1 MRGLALFLGG
11 LFLGLA
17 VHTAIAQGQNNNVLG
32 VNHIGVNVADF
43 DAAMKFYTE
52 QMGFRKAFI
61 VNDASGRPT
70 QGYIHVSRNTFIE
83 IRPVRGNEPAGTIT
97 HVGIEVDD
105 IRAVLARLAKNGVK
119 VEEPRPG
126 INFATIANATSPDG
140 TRMELSELGPE
151 SLQRKAINSYK

>member
-1 MRGLALFLGG
+1 MRGLALFIGG
-11 LFLGLA
+11 LLVGLA
-17 VHTAIAQGQNNNVLG
+17 VQTGIAQGQKENVLG
-32 VNHIGVNVADF
+32 VNHVGINVADF

-52 QMGFRKAFI
+52 QMGFKKAFV
-61 VNDASGRPT
+61 VNDKDGKPT
-70 QGYIHVSRNTFIE
+70 QGYIHVSRNTFLE
-83 IRPVRGNEPAGTIT
+83 IRPAAPGQPVGAIT
-97 HVGIEVDD
+97 HVGIEVDN
-105 IRAVLARLAKNGVK
+105 IRGTLARLAKNGVK

>member
-11 LFLGLA
+11 LLLGSA
-17 VHTAIAQGQNNNVLG
+17 VQTGIAQNQDKNVLG
-32 VNHIGVNVADF
+32 VNHVGINVADF

-52 QMGFRKAFI
+52 QMGFKKAFV
-61 VNDASGRPT
+61 VNDKDGKPT
-70 QGYIHVSRNTFIE
+70 QGYIHVSRNTFLE
-83 IRPVRGNEPAGTIT
+83 IRPAAPGQPVGAIT
-97 HVGIEVDD
+97 HVGIEVEN
-105 IRAVLARLAKNGVK
+105 IKAVLARLAKNGVK

-151 SLQRKAINSYK
+151 SLQRKAINSWK

>member
-11 LFLGLA
+11 LLLGSA
-17 VHTAIAQGQNNNVLG
+17 VQTGIAQGQTEKVLG
-32 VNHIGVNVADF
+32 VNHVGINVADF

-52 QMGFRKAFI
+52 QMGFKKAFV
-61 VNDASGRPT
+61 VNDKDGRPT
-70 QGYIHVSRNTFIE
+70 QGYIHVSRNTFLE
-83 IRPVRGNEPAGTIT
+83 IRPAGPNQPVGAIT
-97 HVGIEVDD
+97 HVGIEVEN
-105 IRAVLARLAKNGVK
+105 IKAVLARLAKNGVK

>member
-17 VHTAIAQGQNNNVLG
+17 VHTGIAQGQNDNVLG
-32 VNHIGVNVADF
+32 VNHIGINVSDF

-52 QMGFRKAFI
+52 HMGFRKAFV
-61 VNDASGRPT
+61 VNDASGKPT

-83 IRPVRGNEPAGTIT
+83 IRPARPNEPVGAIT
-97 HVGIEVDD
+97 HVGIEVDN

-126 INFATIANATSPDG
+126 INFATIANAVSPDG

-151 SLQRKAINSYK
+151 SLQRKSINSYK

>member
-1 MRGLALFLGG
+1 MRGVTLFLAG
-11 LFLGLA
+11 LLLGLG
-17 VHTAIAQGQNNNVLG
+17 VQTGLAQGAGDNIIG
-32 VNHIGVNVADF
+32 VNHVGINVADF

-52 QMGFRKAFI
+52 QMGFRKAFV
-61 VNDASGRPT
+61 VNDANGKPT
-70 QGYIHVSRNTFIE
+70 QGYIHVSRNTFLE
-83 IRPVRGNEPAGTIT
+83 IRPAGANQPVGAIT
-97 HVGIEVDD
+97 HVGIEVDN
-105 IRAVLARLAKNGVK
+105 IRATLARLSKNGVK